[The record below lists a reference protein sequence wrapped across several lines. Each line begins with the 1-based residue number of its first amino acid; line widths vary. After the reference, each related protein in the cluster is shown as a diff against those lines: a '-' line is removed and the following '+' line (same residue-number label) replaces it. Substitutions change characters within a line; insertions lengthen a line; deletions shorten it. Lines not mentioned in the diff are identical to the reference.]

1 MSYRIVAV
9 PEDKINDLP
18 KGTDLL
24 EVPTGSAG
32 ENLVLNVDTQYGPLQ
47 MQVYEGDEGLQVT
60 AEVHKDTPWVING
73 IPVSGFYVLDS
84 EKVHFGSLSR
94 VNSYGY
100 DDATDAAKRTVKK
113 VCMEAVHNL
122 TPSQQQEALIRSR
135 QIQKHYARIRLADAA
150 AELAKQYN
158 AL

>member
-47 MQVYEGDEGLQVT
+47 MRVYEGDEGLQVT
-60 AEVHKDTPWVING
+60 AEVPTDTPWVING
-73 IPVSGFYVLDS
+73 IPVSGYYVLDS

-94 VNSYGY
+94 VNSYGH

-122 TPSQQQEALIRSR
+122 TPSQQEALIRSR